1 VLGAGRGSRFLFC
14 RPGVPLDD
22 LARLLWP
29 DSTKIT
35 SGATQT
41 GPKGGRQRQDGSDD
55 DDDDG
60 GEGGKGGKAADAE
73 RLEAA
78 RRAEQPPPS
87 LTSLLASSAWAGG
100 VFQCEADVRKFC
112 RLHGLDGTVRIGR
125 LGERQRRRFS
135 SSALSASSGG
145 PLISVHDL
153 SAEARVLFQG
163 FTFLLSG
170 FDPRP
175 NPTTEGST
183 STKRAR
189 GSAENAS
196 SSGASSASS
205 PVSSSPRHRKN
216 LLGCPESSAGVSSG
230 KSVANSQLTPW
241 APTSSEGFG
250 GGRSDSLAQLT
261 PWKEDVKA
269 KIEALG
275 GTVVDDVLLPT
286 ATQVSTAAL
295 TEPSSKS
302 SKISKSTSSRSSK
315 SKSKDN
321 GVDGA
326 FSKSSKSAAQGKKG
340 ACQVVDFLVSTTRAM
355 KRLKYV
361 RCVAA
366 QVPILHWSFLDDC
379 LRDVNTFKN
388 VRPSSSAV
396 VPGEGS
402 GSGSSGGGG
411 LGSSPSTA
419 AAAASQL
426 GQYMLPLGFSHE
438 KEVFVF
444 PPTSSQPTD
453 QPGHGSGNGSGP
465 VSRAK
470 RGSSGGSLG
479 AGGSSLA
486 LKSSGFAQDPL
497 KGMVLRVVGRSKAS
511 VHEWCQVLSDVGATP
526 VPTINAS
533 TASSL
538 ASFSSPAA
546 GTKKQ
551 KTGASSAKRS
561 ERDAK
566 GKGGGG
572 GGGEEEEGVE
582 EGPVATCDA
591 QLCDAGA
598 LSTEVSRLIDQHP
611 NEKVLSLEWVIQ
623 CILHRRRVDDA
634 DYTLRQKADTDPSL
648 QMLGVA
654 SQGKKRSSLGAG
666 CQATSAKLRVHR
678 VQTSGANSQ
687 AVRFEVGEF
696 VAYLKPCSNGGGGG
710 DSGGGGGGGGSKLS
724 SKRNPLSS
732 PSSSSSGGGGG
743 SWRGAT
749 TATAGATNV
758 AYGQILDFPLTTP
771 PNLSSASSL
780 LLNQE
785 GESAAAGSDGK
796 NQLVRLKELR
806 PARSGKSTS
815 REFSRTHSA
824 VTCEIR
830 AEQLLGRVLVLQK
843 ADFESRVWAAQ
854 SPDVFFFA

>member
-1 VLGAGRGSRFLFC
+1 VSGAGRGSRFLFC

-29 DSTKIT
+29 ASTKIT

-73 RLEAA
+73 RLEVA

-175 NPTTEGST
+175 NPTTEGGLT
-183 STKRAR
+183 SGTKRAR
-189 GSAENAS
+189 GSAEVSNS
-196 SSGASSASS
+196 SSGGSSVFSS
-205 PVSSSPRHRKN
+205 PGSSSPRHRKS
-216 LLGCPESSAGVSSG
+216 LLGGPESSTGVSSG

-241 APTSSEGFG
+241 APSSSLSFG
-250 GGRSDSLAQLT
+250 VGSDSQAQA

-275 GTVVDDVLLPT
+275 GTVVDDVLLPANT
-286 ATQVSTAAL
+286 GSQAGTAAF
-295 TEPSSKS
+295 TEPSSRSKTTRNS
-302 SKISKSTSSRSSK
+302 S

-321 GVDGA
+321 GVEGA

-340 ACQVVDFLVSTTRAM
+340 ARQVVDFLVSTTRAM

-654 SQGKKRSSLGAG
+654 SQGKKKRSSLGAG